1 MSWFTDYFGFEEK
14 SSYSANQAEFGLDGL
29 YLCCDKSKYP
39 RQYVGEFSTP
49 TLSELKEKL
58 GDDPASSVEPGCCLR
73 FLHEAHPVG
82 VEPLLFNP
90 ENNDAVF
97 QAASQFNALEMV
109 GPRVTPKQGVSRYIS
124 DPTQG
129 PKCAMACPA
138 ALIYRNYLC
147 QDGKGQGDV
156 QIDCLAD
163 VGMVLGND
171 IDNRFWN
178 MQNGYA
184 LPSTPNSFAEL
195 GEILRSSESI
205 YLEAYNALR
214 VAVHWDTSV
223 KCPHTHRICQVFA
236 SALPV
241 AYAKGVKTK
250 DFETFAQLILDAA
263 YDATLCV
270 ASILA
275 RKRGSR
281 VKVYLTALGGGAFGN
296 RAEWICRAI
305 SKALQLYKYS
315 PLDVVLV
322 HYGSVVRSQFLS
334 SVPNIGTPLPEDEEK
349 NQQREEEENRRKSIT
364 ALLANQVVQRVARE
378 E

>member
-14 SSYSANQAEFGLDGL
+14 SSYSANQAEFTMDGL
-29 YLCCDKSKYP
+29 YLCCEKSKYP

-49 TLSELKEKL
+49 TLSELREKL
-58 GDDPASSVEPGCCLR
+58 GDDIELLGEQETRLR

-90 ENNDAVF
+90 KSQDAVF

-109 GPRVTPKQGVSRYIS
+109 GPGVTPRQGVSSYIS

-138 ALIYRNYLC
+138 ALVYRNYLC
-147 QDGKGQGDV
+147 HDGKGQGKV

-163 VGMVLGND
+163 VGKVVGNND
-171 IDNRFWN
+171 DNRFWK

-184 LPSTPNSFAEL
+184 LPSTKDSFAEL
-195 GEILRSSESI
+195 GEMLKSNESM
-205 YLEAYNALR
+205 YAEAYNALR
-214 VAVHWDTSV
+214 IAVHWDTSV
-223 KCPHTHRICQVFA
+223 KGPHTHRICQVFA

-241 AYAKGVKTK
+241 AYAKNVRAQ
-250 DFETFAQLILDAA
+250 DFEVFAQLVLEAA

-275 RKRGSR
+275 KTRGTR

-296 RAEWICRAI
+296 RNEWICRAI
-305 SKALQLYKYS
+305 NKALQLYKHS

-334 SVPNIGTPLPEDEEK
+334 SVPNIGNPLPEEDEESK
-349 NQQREEEENRRKSIT
+349 KREEEEKRRKSIT
-364 ALLANQVVQRVARE
+364 AQLAKQVMQKMSGE
-378 E
+378 